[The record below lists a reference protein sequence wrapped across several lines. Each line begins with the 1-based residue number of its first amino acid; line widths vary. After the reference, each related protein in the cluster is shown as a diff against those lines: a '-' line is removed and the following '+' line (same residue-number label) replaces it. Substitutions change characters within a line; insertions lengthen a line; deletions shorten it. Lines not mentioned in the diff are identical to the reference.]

1 MLHGKFPRWLILPII
16 EFLIEIMKC
25 TGPCD
30 SYGVC
35 NKCSF
40 YVKDIVD
47 GCTDCLED
55 GEA

>member
-1 MLHGKFPRWLILPII
+1 MLPTWLILPII